1 MSAETMKRPARVLIG
16 MLGLDQHEVGAIA
29 VAGMLM
35 EAGME
40 VIYTGRFN
48 TPDSLVN
55 AALSEDVDVI
65 GISVHSWEYIDY
77 LPELQVKLNE
87 AELDVP
93 LMIGGS
99 ILTPDDR
106 NNLQKSGIAATFP
119 AGAGR
124 DEIIQTVERLARVN

>member
-1 MSAETMKRPARVLIG
+1 MAAGTQKRPARVLIG
-16 MLGLDQHEVGAIA
+16 MLGMDQHEVGAIA

-77 LPELQVKLNE
+77 LPDLQVKLNE

-99 ILTPDDR
+99 ILTPGDR
-106 NNLQKSGIAATFP
+106 ESLQQKGIAATFP

-124 DEIIQTVERLARVN
+124 DEIIQTVERLAGLN

>member
-1 MSAETMKRPARVLIG
+1 MAAGTQKRPARVLIG
-16 MLGLDQHEVGAIA
+16 MLGMDQHEVGAIA

-77 LPELQVKLNE
+77 LPDLQKKLK
-87 AELDVP
+87 AEDLDVP
-93 LMIGGS
+93 LVIGGS
-99 ILTPDDR
+99 ILTPGDR
-106 NNLQKSGIAATFP
+106 ESLQQDGIAATFP

-124 DEIIQTVERLARVN
+124 DEIIQTVERLAGLN

>member
-1 MSAETMKRPARVLIG
+1 
-16 MLGLDQHEVGAIA
+16 
-29 VAGMLM
+29 
-35 EAGME
+35 
-40 VIYTGRFN
+40 
-48 TPDSLVN
+48 
-55 AALSEDVDVI
+55 
-65 GISVHSWEYIDY
+65 
-77 LPELQVKLNE
+77 VKLNE